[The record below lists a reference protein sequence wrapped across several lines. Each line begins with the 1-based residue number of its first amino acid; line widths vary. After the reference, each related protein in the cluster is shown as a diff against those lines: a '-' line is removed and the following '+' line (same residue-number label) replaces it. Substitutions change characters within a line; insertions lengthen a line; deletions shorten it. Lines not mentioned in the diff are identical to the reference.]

1 MGARHYG
8 ADSEN
13 GDRIDDPSEDALF
26 MLISD
31 LNDSDNTF
39 VVVQPD
45 EDDPV
50 WFASVAVLDEGG
62 YKIVRRDTTR
72 NEHEGHHLD
81 QHQRH
86 RPRPHHLDGRPQNQR
101 SLAPISPRRR
111 TSAASF
117 RAAVASALAL
127 TRSSLKTST
136 PANAS
141 RASAIPSR
149 QSANSTESASDGCRD
164 FTKRR

>member
-1 MGARHYG
+1 MGAQYYA

-26 MLISD
+26 MMLSD

-62 YKIVRRDTTR
+62 YEIVRRDTTR
-72 NEHEGHHLD
+72 NEHEVTTANSINDIARALTIWMAARD
-81 QHQRH
+81 F
-86 RPRPHHLDGRPQNQR
+86 PGRP
-101 SLAPISPRRR
+101 
-111 TSAASF
+111 
-117 RAAVASALAL
+117 
-127 TRSSLKTST
+127 TRQATDL
-136 PANAS
+136 
-141 RASAIPSR
+141 
-149 QSANSTESASDGCRD
+149 
-164 FTKRR
+164 